1 MQFCA
6 RLPFTGSLRVASL
19 FNLAGSQFDHPRKE
33 GLMSLPIPQ
42 GRFEGSVKCGES
54 RAAGTAPG
62 T

>member
-1 MQFCA
+1 M
-6 RLPFTGSLRVASL
+6 ASL